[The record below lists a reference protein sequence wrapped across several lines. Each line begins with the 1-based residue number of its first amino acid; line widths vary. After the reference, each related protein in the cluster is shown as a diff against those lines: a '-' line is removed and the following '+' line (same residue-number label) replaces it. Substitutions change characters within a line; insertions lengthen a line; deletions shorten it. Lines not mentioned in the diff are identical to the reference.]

1 MHLET
6 RIVRPVFPADANHY
20 GTLFGGTAMAWMDQA
35 AFIAATRHA
44 RGNVVTV
51 RSNAI
56 DFRFPVRVG
65 AMVDLCARVVGVGRS
80 SMRVEVELWVESSTD
95 ASRELAARAEI
106 VLVALDDENRPT
118 PVPPLVADAAA
129 AAPTAG
135 GAS

>member
-1 MHLET
+1 MHPET

-65 AMVDLCARVVGVGRS
+65 AMVDLSARVVGVGRT

-95 ASRELAARAEI
+95 ASRELAACAEI
-106 VLVALDDENRPT
+106 VLVALDDENRPA
-118 PVPPLVADAAA
+118 PVPSLVADETP
-129 AAPTAG
+129 AAPTVG

>member
-1 MHLET
+1 MQPET

-44 RGNVVTV
+44 RGNVVTAH
-51 RSNAI
+51 SNAI
-56 DFRFPVRVG
+56 DFRAPVRVG
-65 AMVDLCARVVGVGRS
+65 AMVDLSARVVGVGRT

-106 VLVALDDENRPT
+106 VLVALDDESRPA
-118 PVPPLVADAAA
+118 PVPPLVADDAPAE
-129 AAPTAG
+129 PTAG
-135 GAS
+135 EAS